1 MPLGNLEYLCVHH
14 VLLAHAKAYRLYQEK
29 YKATQNGRYI
39 FNFGGLS
46 EIIWLDK
53 SYIYNHPILVL
64 LFSESS

>member
-39 FNFGGLS
+39 FNVAFCVCKFNERG
-46 EIIWLDK
+46 I
-53 SYIYNHPILVL
+53 
-64 LFSESS
+64 